1 MISND
6 GGGDY
11 ICYIMISLLGFADDS
26 VLKFENVSLVE
37 IVVEGNEIGVDPR
50 LVAGS
55 FQGYL
60 GHVDG
65 KPSEARFNHPKGV
78 TVDDNGN
85 VYVAHIVNLAIR
97 KIGAAE
103 LKPNVI
109 RMALVAIIM
118 EFRNAP
124 KKVGGM
130 LAGGTG
136 IAPMFQ
142 SIFGYKAARAILEN
156 ANGKTNI
163 NLIYANV
170 THSFE
175 GKVSLL

>member
-11 ICYIMISLLGFADDS
+11 ICYIMISLLGFADGS
-26 VLKFENVSLVE
+26 VLKFENVYLVE
-37 IVVEGNEIGVDPR
+37 IVVEGNEIGVDPYKIHVSEDW
-50 LVAGS
+50 L
-55 FQGYL
+55 L
-60 GHVDG
+60 GHF
-65 KPSEARFNHPKGV
+65 K
-78 TVDDNGN
+78 
-85 VYVAHIVNLAIR
+85 
-97 KIGAAE
+97 
-103 LKPNVI
+103 
-109 RMALVAIIM
+109 
-118 EFRNAP
+118 NAP

-130 LAGGTG
+130 LAGGPG

-142 SIFGYKAARAILEN
+142 SIFGYKVARAILEN

-175 GKVSLL
+175 GAVKLL